1 MREEYTQSKQA
12 KARDLAARRAETAE
26 EALHRQ
32 TTIVRAFASRVDQCA
47 TEVLAGRELAV
58 KELATR
64 CRVDPS
70 RARQTVRN
78 LFCSEQMQQLAA
90 QKRTNNVAA
99 AWARVATMEGL
110 AVAGLA
116 PDGPAGGGGDEGAVS
131 QASSFSFDVEMFAP
145 WPALKADGW
154 YAQIEMRAKLRPG
167 VQASTQTLQT
177 VKEQVVAWL
186 QRAAKRPSGSLVAA
200 GYASAVVVLHD
211 SAPSLHSRRVWPTTS
226 DGHQLLVLVGNLFLP
241 PEQRGLMRFQRCLL
255 GLPAESPEAAAHAV
269 FASDGAT
276 NDLVMGI
283 VVPSLMDPPHPMRW
297 EFAVDHRL
305 RVMQKV
311 KSDGA
316 KRASIRKS
324 PLCREFYTVT
334 TLGH

>member
-1 MREEYTQSKQA
+1 M
-12 KARDLAARRAETAE
+12 
-26 EALHRQ
+26 
-32 TTIVRAFASRVDQCA
+32 
-47 TEVLAGRELAV
+47 
-58 KELATR
+58 
-64 CRVDPS
+64 
-70 RARQTVRN
+70 
-78 LFCSEQMQQLAA
+78 
-90 QKRTNNVAA
+90 
-99 AWARVATMEGL
+99 
-110 AVAGLA
+110 
-116 PDGPAGGGGDEGAVS
+116 
-131 QASSFSFDVEMFAP
+131 
-145 WPALKADGW
+145 
-154 YAQIEMRAKLRPG
+154 
-167 VQASTQTLQT
+167 
-177 VKEQVVAWL
+177 AWL

-283 VVPSLMDPPHPMRW
+283 VVPSLMDPPHPKRW
-297 EFAVDHRL
+297 DFAADHRL
-305 RVMQKV
+305 RLMKQV

-316 KRASIRKS
+316 QRASIRKS
-324 PLCREFYTVT
+324 PLCTEHHTVT